1 MSKKSWIKVIALIAV
16 IAALWIG
23 VHAWRGDGKDG
34 KNAAAT
40 KGAQAVPVKVAP
52 ATRGDVDLAIR
63 VIGRAEAYSTV
74 TMRAR
79 VDGQL
84 QALNYTPGGK
94 VKQGD
99 VIASIDPS
107 LLQAQL
113 AQASGNVARDR
124 AQLVKARADN
134 ARYTEMVAKGY
145 VSRAD
150 YDTYKAN
157 LGVAEAA
164 LQSDL
169 AAEQLARTQLGYA
182 RIVAPF
188 DAVAGQPLAYPGATI
203 QANVTDLVVLNQV
216 SPIRIT
222 FNIPEDSLPS
232 VRAALA
238 RGPVAV
244 TAKITGDTAA
254 LTGELEFVDNTV
266 TTTTGTILLK
276 ARVPNADGRMTPG
289 QYAEVSLPTARIA
302 NAVSVP
308 VVALQTNSNGA
319 FVFVVGPDNKVKQTP
334 VTPGATFTDRV
345 VIDKGLAEGQSVV
358 TDGQLL
364 LVDGSTVKTQGT

>member
-1 MSKKSWIKVIALIAV
+1 MSKKSWIKVVALLAV
-16 IAALWIG
+16 VAAAWIG
-23 VHAWRGDGKDG
+23 VRAWHGDSKDA
-34 KNAAAT
+34 KTANR
-40 KGAQAVPVKVAP
+40 GAQAVPVKIAR
-52 ATRGDVDLAIR
+52 ATRSDVDLAIR

-84 QALNYTPGGK
+84 QALHYTPGAK

-99 VIASIDPS
+99 VIAQIDPS

-134 ARYTEMVAKGY
+134 ARYTEMVSKGY

-150 YDTYKAN
+150 YDTFKAN

-169 AAEQLARTQLGYA
+169 AAEQLARTQLDYA

-188 DAVAGQPLAYPGATI
+188 DAVAGQPLAYPGATV
-203 QANVTDLVVLNQV
+203 QANITDLVVLNQV

-222 FNIPEDSLPS
+222 FSIPEDSLPS
-232 VRAALA
+232 VRVALT

-244 TAKITGDTAA
+244 SAKIAGDTAP
-254 LTGELEFVDNTV
+254 LTGELEFIDNTV
-266 TTTTGTILLK
+266 TTTTSTILLK
-276 ARVPNADGRMTPG
+276 GRFANADGRLTPG
-289 QYAEVSLPTARIA
+289 QYADVSLPTARIA
-302 NAVSVP
+302 HAVSVP
-308 VVALQTNSNGA
+308 VVALQSNSNGS

-345 VIDKGLAEGQSVV
+345 VIDKGLEEGQSVV
-358 TDGQLL
+358 TEGQLL
-364 LVDGSTVKTQGT
+364 LVDGSTVKAQGS